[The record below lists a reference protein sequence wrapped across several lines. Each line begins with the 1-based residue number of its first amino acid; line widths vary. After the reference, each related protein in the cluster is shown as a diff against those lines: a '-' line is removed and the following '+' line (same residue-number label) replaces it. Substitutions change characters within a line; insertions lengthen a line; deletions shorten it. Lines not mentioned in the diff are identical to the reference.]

1 MNTSKVTELF
11 VFRHGET
18 DWNVE
23 RRFQG
28 HTDIPLNAQGRQQAA
43 VLRNIL
49 ERCQPEILLTSDLV
63 RAKVTAEIV
72 NEKLQVPLIESRE
85 LRECVIGDPEG
96 MQREKVIEMYG
107 AEACER
113 WFSVKPED
121 RDYCFPNGE
130 PKSKHLAR
138 TLQYLQTF
146 CRENGNIERI
156 GVSTHGGS
164 LMRLV
169 HHCTGEPLEMSRF
182 PNCVLYKVS
191 FRHSDLRWVFG
202 GRVES

>member
-1 MNTSKVTELF
+1 MHTDKVTELF

-28 HTDIPLNAQGRQQAA
+28 HTDIPLNALGRQQAA
-43 VLRNIL
+43 ELRGIF
-49 ERCQPEILLTSDLV
+49 EKCRPEILLTSDLM

-72 NEKLQVPLIESRE
+72 NQNLRLPMFESRA
-85 LRECVIGDPEG
+85 LRESMLGDPEG
-96 MQREKVIEMYG
+96 MHRDKVIEKYG
-107 AEACER
+107 MATCER

-121 RDYCFPNGE
+121 LEFCFPNGE
-130 PKSKHLAR
+130 PKSQHLAR

-146 CRENGNIERI
+146 CLENADIARI

-169 HHCTGEPLEMSRF
+169 HHCAGAPIERIAI

-191 FRHSDLRWVFG
+191 FRHSDSQWVYC
-202 GRVES
+202 GRVE